1 MVKVKLEV
9 NTEIPR
15 YLAKVQNG
23 FSRRVE
29 NFNEIILPSYLHFKT
44 GYMVGRN
51 GRQMALLTLLLI
63 SGMGLLSSCHSFQPL
78 QFRRIQNLKV
88 SKWDFSHPVVTADV
102 VYYNPNSFG
111 FEFKGANVD
120 LHLDS
125 LWLGHTDL
133 DTTIRVNPHSEFTVP
148 LPIQL
153 DLQRLLKNGLQ
164 TYLNRQVDVKVDGT
178 VKGSKAGIPRK
189 FPIHYEG
196 MQQLN
201 LNLF

>member
-1 MVKVKLEV
+1 MV
-9 NTEIPR
+9 R
-15 YLAKVQNG
+15 Y
-23 FSRRVE
+23 F
-29 NFNEIILPSYLHFKT
+29 
-44 GYMVGRN
+44 
-51 GRQMALLTLLLI
+51 GRQRSLLTLLLVC
-63 SGMGLLSSCHSFQPL
+63 GMGFLSSCHSFQPL

-88 SKWDFSHPVVTADV
+88 AKWDFSRPTVTADV
-102 VYYNPNSFG
+102 VYYNPNNFG
-111 FEFKGANVD
+111 FEFKGGSVD

-133 DTTIRVNPHSEFTVP
+133 ETTIRVDPHSEFTVT

-164 TYLNRQVDVKVDGT
+164 TYLNRQVDVRVDGT
-178 VKGSKAGIPRK
+178 VKGSKAGIPKK

-196 MQQLN
+196 KQELD